1 MDDEPNRLS
10 NRLFEYDSNTN
21 SWTELGPMRYSKY
34 RCSTVVFHEE
44 IYVMGEYANGLL
56 EIVLVV
62 KKINLCICRNY
73 INS

>member
-1 MDDEPNRLS
+1 
-10 NRLFEYDSNTN
+10 
-21 SWTELGPMRYSKY
+21 MRYSKY